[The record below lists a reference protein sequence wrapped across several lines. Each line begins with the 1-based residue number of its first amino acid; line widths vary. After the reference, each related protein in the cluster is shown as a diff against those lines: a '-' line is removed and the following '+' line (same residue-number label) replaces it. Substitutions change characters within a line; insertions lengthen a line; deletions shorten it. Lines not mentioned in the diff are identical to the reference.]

1 MFEAAAGSEFD
12 VVDTT
17 LGELVAALYE
27 AALEELG
34 DPELAAVATSAL
46 LQERFA
52 EFGLDGADIT
62 LAA

>member
-1 MFEAAAGSEFD
+1 MRQTEFET
-12 VVDTT
+12 VDTT
-17 LGELVAALYE
+17 LGELVEALYE
-27 AALEELG
+27 AFLEDTG

-52 EFGLDGADIT
+52 EMHLEGSDIT